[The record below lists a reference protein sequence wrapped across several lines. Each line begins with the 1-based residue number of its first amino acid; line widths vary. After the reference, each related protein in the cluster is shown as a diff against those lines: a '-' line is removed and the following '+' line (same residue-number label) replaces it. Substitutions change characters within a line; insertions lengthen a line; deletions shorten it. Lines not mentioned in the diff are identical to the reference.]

1 MLQKYNIELKITP
14 KFFIKS
20 ILKTIKFNLKNY
32 LDMDNI
38 NAYNKAFKETFS
50 SMIKF

>member
-1 MLQKYNIELKITP
+1 M
-14 KFFIKS
+14 
-20 ILKTIKFNLKNY
+20 KTIKFNLKNY

-50 SMIKF
+50 VKDDSLKIILSTTQLMNGTLSDIWT